1 MKRKALRDDGDG
13 DEEKRKR
20 GKKGGKMR
28 NLITR

>member
-1 MKRKALRDDGDG
+1 MKRKALRDDG